1 MPSPVATH
9 VPAPDRESGRKPW
22 SWRRAGAGVAALVVA
37 AVCAG
42 SAAGA
47 GAGTAVPGGA
57 FGVDATRCGAPGGRL
72 PAGRL
77 AFTVTDRATP
87 YATVYLTSPDGAEV
101 YAEIPWIAPGHT
113 VALNTALSAGS
124 YAFRCVFSDGT
135 VRTSRPLA
143 VAGRTDDAVAGYR
156 PVPDLAMTAPVN
168 AYRAWVAA
176 ALPGLLTAAR
186 ALDSAVAHGDLAAAR
201 SRWLTAHLA
210 YERLGAAYTA
220 FGDFDDAIDG
230 RADGLPQGVDS
241 PDWTGF
247 HRIEYDLWHGHSAA
261 DLRPLTTR
269 LVSDVAGLIR
279 DFPSEDVDP
288 GDLPLRSHEILE
300 NAMQFQLTGAADY
313 GSGTTLATLD
323 ANLDGTREVLGVLTP
338 LLRPRDPRL
347 ASSLTREVSA
357 VQAQVRSC
365 RSANGTWI
373 PVRQLTA
380 TQFRSLEGDLGG
392 LLEQLAEVPG
402 LLAPR
407 TSA

>member
-1 MPSPVATH
+1 MPDPAH
-9 VPAPDRESGRKPW
+9 DPAPEREGSRRPR
-22 SWRRAGAGVAALVVA
+22 WRRAGAGAAAVVVA

-47 GAGTAVPGGA
+47 GTGAAAPGGA

-77 AFTVTDRATP
+77 SFTVTDRATP
-87 YATVYLTSPDGAEV
+87 YATVYLTSPGGAEV
-101 YAEIPWIAPGHT
+101 YAEIPWIAPGHA
-113 VALNTALSAGS
+113 VALDTALSAGS

-135 VRTSRPLA
+135 VRASRPMT
-143 VAGRTDDAVAGYR
+143 VTGRTDDAVAGYR
-156 PVPDLAMTAPVN
+156 PVPDLAMTAPVD

-186 ALDSAVAHGDLAAAR
+186 DLDAAVARGDLAAAK
-201 SRWLTAHLA
+201 SRWLTAHLD

-220 FGDFDDAIDG
+220 FGDFGDTIDG

-241 PDWTGF
+241 PGWTGF
-247 HRIEYDLWHGHSAA
+247 HRIEYDLWRGRPAA
-261 DLRPLTTR
+261 ELRPLTTR
-269 LVSDVAGLIR
+269 LVSDVTGLIR
-279 DFPSEDVDP
+279 DFPSEDIDP

-300 NAMQFQLTGAADY
+300 NAMEFQLTGSADY

-323 ANLDGTREVLGVLTP
+323 ANLDGTREVLGVLAP
-338 LLRPRDPRL
+338 LLRPRDPEL
-347 ASSLTREVSA
+347 ASSLTRELSA
-357 VQAQVRSC
+357 VQARMRSC
-365 RSANGTWI
+365 RAANGTWI
-373 PVRQLTA
+373 AAGQLPPG
-380 TQFRSLEGDLGG
+380 QRRVLEGALGG